1 MLPFNSALLNTV
13 VLEFINVRIGS
24 GCESMAWLIQN
35 CKYPVTVANHF
46 SMANM
51 YMAIEYIL
59 WEWKYC

>member
-1 MLPFNSALLNTV
+1 MFPFNSALLNTV
-13 VLEFINVRIGS
+13 VLEFINVKIGS

-35 CKYPVTVANHF
+35 CKYPVTAANHF

-59 WEWKYC
+59 